1 MFLCEIENYYIL
13 DLLEVPYQRHG
24 LLLIWY
30 YYMECR
36 YDTKYFYPGAIC
48 SIKLEN
54 FMIHDK
60 FLMHPGPDLNMVFAP
75 NGTGKSAILCA
86 VCLVFGGTPKIIGR
100 SARVEDYIK
109 WNRNEARI
117 HVEIAS
123 EVKKREKFSL
133 IIRKQGKTQHYVDG
147 VASTRK
153 AVRIIAQK
161 YQIQV
166 NNICQFL
173 AQDRV
178 VEFSKQSP
186 VDLLKNTIFTVGQCD
201 LKEKY
206 DTMHLFKQ
214 NIAEAKSAKKCH
226 LEKQKELHARICSL
240 EPSMR
245 AYRYQQRKKEEL
257 RRLKTKL
264 SYVHYEQARI
274 QYCDVDKEYMELKQS
289 LKQLRQQYS
298 SVFMKLNALEN
309 NIHRLHNLFQK
320 NVQTKGVLR
329 SKIRR
334 IRNSQLS
341 GLDVKHKL
349 RRAVYE
355 WKKITEHINNFD
367 KIKQSLCDSVEEH
380 KKMVDTKEKQIPKLM
395 DSRNEIQA
403 SIDNLKPIL
412 QNVET
417 VVRACS
423 SEFAS
428 AKRQTEIARDQLLL
442 VKHIATERLNL
453 LGKVRPTYREAYLW
467 LCRNRSSL
475 KGNFYLPFLTVN
487 VASIDHG
494 LFIENT
500 MSFRDLTTF
509 LFDLTSDLRIFIKYT
524 IRADIKVST
533 GIAPAKY
540 AGRIV
545 QMDDSLRHCGFGGV
559 VSDCI
564 IAPQGVKNYMRILG
578 NLDRILF
585 GSTTVDNN
593 LDRATM
599 CVANHRLSRFITT
612 HHNGFVFCS
621 PYTGRVSTSCRSVR
635 PCRIFALSVKV
646 YHLKNVEENFQAKNN
661 LCQEKRIAFSKAQ
674 AAAQIERDKMEKF
687 VRAKNEVQSSLN
699 EIANLRQ
706 RLQRL
711 ENNLQELID
720 DYPRKVIR
728 VDVVRIEM
736 ISHFEILTKC
746 WAALFEEFN
755 TLITIWEETNERH
768 HESVLTYEVYE
779 KELKLTAKE
788 RELRRVLQEQV
799 NMKEKEWKLKKVKA
813 LKTLANLMKAL
824 GKPLQTAI
832 EIIQLPKEYS
842 GLSDSVDE
850 LNANIKIIEEIL
862 KNADPSIEKD
872 AAEYMRL
879 SAENEKMNIEFA
891 SLDNKVKELNFAFQ
905 NSKLE
910 FGNAMGN
917 AIGEISKQF
926 CRFMSQLDGS
936 GEISLENCPTETSC
950 DYGLNIKVK
959 FSGNRSLRKLDHRR
973 QSGGERCVS
982 TMLYMLAL
990 QKSCKVPFRFLD
1002 EINQG
1007 VDEQNERLLMQ
1018 LINSIVQELK
1028 SDTYCEKAVMVTI
1041 VNVGVGVMSEQRE
1054 EEGAKQGCFFK
1065 VYSPCLQQ
1073 SRKKPINSV
1082 LASKLACG
1090 PTKRSI
1096 EHETVQNVLTNDV
1109 KSKLAASDD
1118 DSTISTGS
1126 NVRDSP
1132 ASSSR
1137 PARVDGDEVLKSLD
1151 PQRVKLTLQSLQK
1164 VSNPKIMENEET
1176 VEMAVKLLVK
1186 PARENR
1192 PPTFEEMENVFRII
1206 DNNVNLKVA
1215 DLKHFFERVV
1225 REKTL
1230 TQAEADEIVKRLLA
1244 KMALSKK
1251 KLLRLNDV
1259 REFLTSLMMTAK
1271 SC

>member
-1 MFLCEIENYYIL
+1 LKTTTFKVL

-117 HVEIAS
+117 H
-123 EVKKREKFSL
+123 
-133 IIRKQGKTQHYVDG
+133 GKTQHYVDG

-153 AVRIIAQK
+153 A
-161 YQIQV
+161 IQV

-320 NVQTKGVLR
+320 NKGVLR

-936 GEISLENCPTETSC
+936 GEICLENCPTETSC

-1028 SDTYCEKAVMVTI
+1028 SDTVGDHSTCTSQYFMLSPKVLREGSYGDYCK
-1041 VNVGVGVMSEQRE
+1041 VG
-1054 EEGAKQGCFFK
+1054 F
-1065 VYSPCLQQ
+1065 Q

-1137 PARVDGDEVLKSLD
+1137 SARVGGDEVLKSLD

>member
-1 MFLCEIENYYIL
+1 M
-13 DLLEVPYQRHG
+13 PYFYVKLKATG
-24 LLLIWY
+24 
-30 YYMECR
+30 CR

-54 FMIHDK
+54 FMIHDN

-100 SARVEDYIK
+100 SAKVEDYIK

-123 EVKKREKFSL
+123 ELKKREKFSL
-133 IIRKQGKTQHYVDG
+133 IIKKHGRTQYYVDG
-147 VASTRK
+147 VASSRK
-153 AVRIIAQK
+153 SVRVIAQK

-186 VDLLKNTIFTVGQCD
+186 LDLLKNTVFTVGQCD

-206 DTMHLFKQ
+206 DTMHMFKQ
-214 NIAEAKSAKKCH
+214 NVVEAEYAKQCH
-226 LEKQKELHARICSL
+226 SEKQKELRARMRSL
-240 EPSMR
+240 EPAMQ

-257 RRLKTKL
+257 RRLRTKL
-264 SYVHYEQARI
+264 SYLHYEEARI

-289 LKQLRQQYS
+289 LKQLSEQYS
-298 SVFMKLNALEN
+298 SVFMKLNTLEN
-309 NIHRLHNLFQK
+309 NIHRLQNLFQK
-320 NVQTKGVLR
+320 NKGVLR

-341 GLDVKHKL
+341 GSDVKHKL
-349 RRAVYE
+349 RKAVHE
-355 WKKITEHINNFD
+355 WKTTTEHINNFD
-367 KIKQSLCDSVEEH
+367 KIKQSLCDSIKEH
-380 KKMVDTKEKQIPKLM
+380 KEMVETKEKRMPKLM
-395 DSRNEIQA
+395 DDRNEIQVN
-403 SIDNLKPIL
+403 IDNLKPIL
-412 QNVET
+412 QNVEA
-417 VVRACS
+417 VVRARF
-423 SEFAS
+423 SEFTTV
-428 AKRQTEIARDQLLL
+428 KRQAEVAKDQLLL

-453 LGKVRPTYREAYLW
+453 LGKVRPRYREAYLW

-509 LFDLTSDLRIFIKYT
+509 LFDLASDLRIFIAYT

-545 QMDDSLRHCGFGGV
+545 QMDDSLRESGFGGV

-564 IAPQGVKNYMRILG
+564 IAPQCVKNYMRILG

-585 GSTTVDNN
+585 GSATVDNN

-612 HHNGFVFCS
+612 RHNGFVFRS
-621 PYTGRVSTSCRSVR
+621 PYTGNVSTSSRTVR

-646 YHLKNVEENFQAKNN
+646 SHLRNVEENFQTKNN
-661 LCQEKRIAFSKAQ
+661 LFQEKQIAFSKAK
-674 AAAQIERDKMEKF
+674 AAAQIERDKMAKF
-687 VRAKNEVQSSLN
+687 VRARNEIQSSLN
-699 EIANLRQ
+699 EIENLRK

-711 ENNLQELID
+711 ETNLQELID

-736 ISHFEILTKC
+736 ISHFELLTKC

-755 TLITIWEETNERH
+755 TLVTIWEETNECH
-768 HESVLTYEVYE
+768 HETVLAYEVYD
-779 KELKLTAKE
+779 KELKLTVKE
-788 RELRRVLQEQV
+788 RELRRILQEQV
-799 NMKEKEWKLKKVKA
+799 NTKEKEWKLKKVKA
-813 LKTLANLMKAL
+813 LKTLTDLTKAL

-832 EIIQLPKEYS
+832 EVIELPREYS

-850 LNANIKIIEEIL
+850 LNENIKIIEDIL
-862 KNADPSIEKD
+862 RNADPSIEKD

-879 SAENEKMNIEFA
+879 CAENEKMTAEFT
-891 SLDNKVKELNFAFQ
+891 SLENKVKELNFAYQ

-910 FGNAMGN
+910 FVNAMDN

-926 CRFMSQLDGS
+926 CRFMFKLDAT
-936 GEISLENCPTETSC
+936 GEICLENCPTEKSC
-950 DYGLNIKVK
+950 DYGLIIKVK
-959 FSGNRSLRKLDHRR
+959 FSGNRSLRKLDHMR
-973 QSGGERCVS
+973 QSGGERCIS

-1018 LINSIVQELK
+1018 LINSLVQELK
-1028 SDTYCEKAVMVTI
+1028 SDTAGGHSTCTSQYFLL
-1041 VNVGVGVMSEQRE
+1041 SP
-1054 EEGAKQGCFFK
+1054 K
-1065 VYSPCLQQ
+1065 VL
-1073 SRKKPINSV
+1073 R
-1082 LASKLACG
+1082 
-1090 PTKRSI
+1090 
-1096 EHETVQNVLTNDV
+1096 
-1109 KSKLAASDD
+1109 D
-1118 DSTISTGS
+1118 DSY
-1126 NVRDSP
+1126 
-1132 ASSSR
+1132 
-1137 PARVDGDEVLKSLD
+1137 GDYC
-1151 PQRVKLTLQSLQK
+1151 K
-1164 VSNPKIMENEET
+1164 VGF
-1176 VEMAVKLLVK
+1176 VC
-1186 PARENR
+1186 
-1192 PPTFEEMENVFRII
+1192 
-1206 DNNVNLKVA
+1206 
-1215 DLKHFFERVV
+1215 
-1225 REKTL
+1225 KT
-1230 TQAEADEIVKRLLA
+1230 QHI
-1244 KMALSKK
+1244 
-1251 KLLRLNDV
+1251 
-1259 REFLTSLMMTAK
+1259 
-1271 SC
+1271 

>member
-1 MFLCEIENYYIL
+1 MFSCKIENYYIL

-54 FMIHDK
+54 FMIHDN
-60 FLMHPGPDLNMVFAP
+60 FLMHPGPDLNIVFAP

-117 HVEIAS
+117 HVEI
-123 EVKKREKFSL
+123 
-133 IIRKQGKTQHYVDG
+133 KQGKTQHYVDG

-214 NIAEAKSAKKCH
+214 NVVEAESAKKCH
-226 LEKQKELHARICSL
+226 LEKQKELQARICSL
-240 EPSMR
+240 EPAMQ

-264 SYVHYEQARI
+264 SYIHYEQARI

-298 SVFMKLNALEN
+298 SVFMKLSTLEN

-320 NVQTKGVLR
+320 NKGALR

-341 GLDVKHKL
+341 GSDVKHKL

-355 WKKITEHINNFD
+355 WKKTTEHINNFD
-367 KIKQSLCDSVEEH
+367 KIKQSLCDSIEEH

-395 DSRNEIQA
+395 NEIQA
-403 SIDNLKPIL
+403 NIDNLKPIL

-417 VVRACS
+417 IVRACS
-423 SEFAS
+423 SEFTS
-428 AKRQTEIARDQLLL
+428 VKRQTEIAKDQLLL

-475 KGNFYLPFLTVN
+475 KGNFYLPFLSVN

-533 GIAPAKY
+533 GLAPAKY

-612 HHNGFVFCS
+612 HHNGFVFRS

-646 YHLKNVEENFQAKNN
+646 CHLKNVEENFQTKNN
-661 LCQEKRIAFSKAQ
+661 LFQEKRIAFSKAQ
-674 AAAQIERDKMEKF
+674 AAAQIERDKMAKF

-699 EIANLRQ
+699 EIANLRK

-736 ISHFEILTKC
+736 ISHFELLTKC

-755 TLITIWEETNERH
+755 TLLTIWEETNERH
-768 HESVLTYEVYE
+768 HETVLAYEVYE
-779 KELKLTAKE
+779 KELKLTVKE

-799 NMKEKEWKLKKVKA
+799 IMKEKEWKLKKVKA
-813 LKTLANLMKAL
+813 LKTLANLTKAL

-832 EIIQLPKEYS
+832 EVIELPKEYS

-879 SAENEKMNIEFA
+879 CAENEKMTIEFA
-891 SLDNKVKELNFAFQ
+891 SLENKVNELNSAFQ

-910 FGNAMGN
+910 FVNAMDN

-926 CRFMSQLDGS
+926 CRFMSQLNGS
-936 GEISLENCPTETSC
+936 GEICLENCPTETSC

-1028 SDTYCEKAVMVTI
+1028 SDTVGDHSTCTSQYFLLSPKVLREGNYGDYCK
-1041 VNVGVGVMSEQRE
+1041 VGFVS
-1054 EEGAKQGCFFK
+1054 
-1065 VYSPCLQQ
+1065 
-1073 SRKKPINSV
+1073 SV
-1082 LASKLACG
+1082 L
-1090 PTKRSI
+1090 
-1096 EHETVQNVLTNDV
+1096 V
-1109 KSKLAASDD
+1109 
-1118 DSTISTGS
+1118 
-1126 NVRDSP
+1126 
-1132 ASSSR
+1132 
-1137 PARVDGDEVLKSLD
+1137 
-1151 PQRVKLTLQSLQK
+1151 
-1164 VSNPKIMENEET
+1164 
-1176 VEMAVKLLVK
+1176 
-1186 PARENR
+1186 
-1192 PPTFEEMENVFRII
+1192 
-1206 DNNVNLKVA
+1206 
-1215 DLKHFFERVV
+1215 
-1225 REKTL
+1225 
-1230 TQAEADEIVKRLLA
+1230 
-1244 KMALSKK
+1244 
-1251 KLLRLNDV
+1251 
-1259 REFLTSLMMTAK
+1259 
-1271 SC
+1271 